1 MADNLLSSVCMCV
14 SLLLIPTISKQRF
27 KEVTHHM
34 VEHEENRMV
43 EVMMVDP
50 SECDFSLI

>member
-1 MADNLLSSVCMCV
+1 MCVCVCV